1 MSWSA
6 GGALPGYFLLLHLP
20 LSLALFFSLCCPP
33 FHHKHCFNSLSLP
46 LSFCLLLSLPSSI
59 FISIFTL
66 PVTGDAPDC
75 WAEVRKRI
83 NRSVGDLAGLFSFAP
98 AAVAEHG
105 DSPPPSGLDRT
116 GHFSSAQVQVTRQVR
131 CHLGCQATAEKNP
144 ADESVCGEGSTLICF
159 YVGSLNT
166 IDNDNVSANSLT
178 NRAAL

>member
-1 MSWSA
+1 M
-6 GGALPGYFLLLHLP
+6 
-20 LSLALFFSLCCPP
+20 
-33 FHHKHCFNSLSLP
+33 
-46 LSFCLLLSLPSSI
+46 
-59 FISIFTL
+59 
-66 PVTGDAPDC
+66 
-75 WAEVRKRI
+75 
-83 NRSVGDLAGLFSFAP
+83 AGLFSFAP

>member
-1 MSWSA
+1 M
-6 GGALPGYFLLLHLP
+6 
-20 LSLALFFSLCCPP
+20 
-33 FHHKHCFNSLSLP
+33 
-46 LSFCLLLSLPSSI
+46 
-59 FISIFTL
+59 
-66 PVTGDAPDC
+66 
-75 WAEVRKRI
+75 
-83 NRSVGDLAGLFSFAP
+83 GDLAKLFPFAP

-131 CHLGCQATAEKNP
+131 RHLGCQATAEKNP
-144 ADESVCGEGSTLICF
+144 ADESVRGEGPTLICF